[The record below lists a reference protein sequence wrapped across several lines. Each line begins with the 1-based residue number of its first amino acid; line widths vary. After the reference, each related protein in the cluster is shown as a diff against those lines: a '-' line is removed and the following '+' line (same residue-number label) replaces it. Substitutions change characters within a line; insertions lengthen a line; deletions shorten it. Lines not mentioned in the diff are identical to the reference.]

1 MARARSAGD
10 MITDVRIACHIEG
23 EVNAYPNS
31 VILELLN
38 QAGAD
43 LYDQLVAVRG
53 ADFYE
58 KTTTISVVA
67 NTASYN
73 VPNDFYQVLSLEIP
87 LNSSHTIQLRRM
99 SREER
104 PLLES
109 TGPYTAFS
117 AGVPYAYML
126 HGANA
131 VNGVGQTIE
140 LQPTPHSA
148 ANAVLYYVPA
158 PERMANENSTW
169 DGIAGWERYM
179 VDWTCIKIGERERD
193 PELVSMKRASLNE
206 MKDRIKTLAIGRDA
220 LEPARVRDVT
230 LTGESSGW
238 RGRRFARF

>member
-10 MITDVRIACHIEG
+10 MISDVRIACHIEG

-53 ADFYE
+53 ADFFE
-58 KTTTISVVA
+58 KTNTISIVA
-67 NTASYN
+67 NTATYN
-73 VPNDFYQVLSLEIP
+73 VPNDFYQVLSLEVP
-87 LNSSHTIQLRRM
+87 LNSSHKIQLRRM
-99 SREER
+99 GREER
-104 PLLES
+104 PLLE
-109 TGPYTAFS
+109 TAGPYTAFS
-117 AGVPYAYML
+117 PGVPYAYML

-131 VNGVGQTIE
+131 VNGSGQTIE
-140 LQPTPHSA
+140 FQPVPETA
-148 ANAVLYYVPA
+148 VNATLYYVPA

-179 VDWTCIKIGERERD
+179 IDWTCIKIGERERD
-193 PELVSMKRASLNE
+193 PELVSMKRASMNE
-206 MKDRIKTLAIGRDA
+206 MKDRIKSLAKGRDA

-230 LTGESSGW
+230 ISGESSGW
-238 RGRRFARF
+238 RRRFTRF